1 MSENLL
7 VREAC
12 RPLTNSIESTSEDV
26 IVSLKPF
33 YKYGRNL
40 IGIDKKKLGY
50 SPYDLGSALHK
61 DIRRGNEYEAL
72 FWAVKLESLGKK
84 GQTRVWNELKEI
96 ASEDLG
102 PANPMMPVIIETL
115 EKQYLDARKRRSDAH
130 RLFLTN
136 AVVIL
141 ARSGKSRIV
150 DDLLNIVYGQI
161 QHEDKKLPIPDY
173 ALDMHTSR
181 GKRKGRS
188 YDYFFS
194 EGNKLGNEVFENP
207 YTLKAKEILIRH
219 GGLKSEFKGEEKVK
233 DISKTEK
240 TVRSLETFTRVETL
254 PLEEDTQ

>member
-33 YKYGRNL
+33 YKYGRNFV
-40 IGIDKKKLGY
+40 GIDKKKLGY
-50 SPYDLGSALHK
+50 SPYDLDSALHK

-72 FWAVKLESLGKK
+72 FWAVKMENVGKNR
-84 GQTRVWNELKEI
+84 GRRLWNKLKVI
-96 ASEDLG
+96 ASEDIG
-102 PANPMMPVIIETL
+102 PANPIMPLVIETL
-115 EKQYLDARKRRSDAH
+115 EKQYFDALKRRSDTC
-130 RLFLTN
+130 RLFLAN

-141 ARSGKSRIV
+141 ARSSKSRIV

-161 QHEDKKLPIPDY
+161 QHEDKKLPVPDY

-188 YDYFFS
+188 YDHFFS
-194 EGNKLGNEVFENP
+194 EGNKLGNEVFENL
-207 YTLKAKEILIRH
+207 YTKEAKEILIKH
-219 GGLKSEFKGEEKVK
+219 GGLKSEFKREEKVK

-240 TVRSLETFTRVETL
+240 TVKSLETFTRVETL